1 MARIFSARAVRIF
14 FRRLSGDTRGAALV
28 EFGLIAPLLALAAL
42 GIVQGGT
49 MLGKYN
55 AMRTGISSGAQ
66 YVMGGGTDLATAR
79 LITQEAWPA
88 RSSAAAIT
96 ASKVCRCG
104 GTVGDCSLLCADNS
118 VPQAFIVITATDT
131 FSDSITNHA
140 VSAQQEVRVR

>member
-1 MARIFSARAVRIF
+1 MTWSIAALRRTF
-14 FRRLSGDTRGAALV
+14 FRRLAADDRGAALV
-28 EFGLIAPLLALAAL
+28 EFGLIAPLLALTVL

-66 YVMGGGTDLATAR
+66 YVMGGGSDLATAR

-88 RSSAAAIT
+88 RSTAATID

-104 GTVGDCSLLCADNS
+104 GAVADCSLLCADNS
-118 VPQAFIVITATDT
+118 VPQAFIVITTTDT

-140 VSAQQEVRVR
+140 VSARQEVRVR